1 MQYSFFRGVVVAVWH
16 FHCIYKR
23 RIGKCLYFFFVEI
36 LYKNETNRLSEHKRN
51 SNEMAKHFV
60 DSEKLVSRKRQ
71 QLRSILII
79 IFGALCAAGSGYLTY
94 HVLNTAEINEFE
106 KDYELL
112 TEGIA
117 AEAGVALSRTQQ
129 VCEHHASIISAMFP
143 DAEQWPLVS
152 LPR

>member
-1 MQYSFFRGVVVAVWH
+1 M
-16 FHCIYKR
+16 
-23 RIGKCLYFFFVEI
+23 
-36 LYKNETNRLSEHKRN
+36 T
-51 SNEMAKHFV
+51 KHFAET
-60 DSEKLVSRKRQ
+60 SSRLRSDN
-71 QLRSILII
+71 LLYRSILII

-94 HVLNTAEINEFE
+94 HVLNTAETNEFE